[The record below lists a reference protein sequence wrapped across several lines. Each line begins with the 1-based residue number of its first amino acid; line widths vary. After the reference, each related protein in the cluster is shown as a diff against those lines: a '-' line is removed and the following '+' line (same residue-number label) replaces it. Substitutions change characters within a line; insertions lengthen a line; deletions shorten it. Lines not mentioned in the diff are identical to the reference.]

1 MLVTPLGNTTFLGLA
16 MVESLLG
23 EEELTR
29 AIAFDQLGSFLGL
42 AVYGS
47 FIAAHYGSSEGGVG
61 PVALRLLRF
70 PPFLAVLA
78 RTPLR
83 WVEPPAGAEDVL
95 GTLGRPV
102 APIDQPTLGLRFRVV
117 ATAPARPAATWLPVT
132 DPGLLLPVLA

>member
-47 FIAAHYGSSEGGVG
+47 FTAAHYGNRDGGVA
-61 PVALRLLRF
+61 PVALRLPPF
-70 PPFLAVLA
+70 PPFIPVLA
-78 RTPLR
+78 SIPIR
-83 WVEPPAGAEDVL
+83 WVELPPRGAEVP
-95 GTLGRPV
+95 GPLGRPS
-102 APIDQPTLGLRFRVV
+102 PPT
-117 ATAPARPAATWLPVT
+117 
-132 DPGLLLPVLA
+132 